1 MSLVTITKLQNA
13 ESHLCVAQTWEEGNV
28 AIAAAAEP
36 ISIPI
41 QMCAC

>member
-1 MSLVTITKLQNA
+1 MSLVTKLQNA
-13 ESHLCVAQTWEEGNV
+13 QPHLCVAQTWEEGNV

>member
-1 MSLVTITKLQNA
+1 MVTALQTVPV
-13 ESHLCVAQTWEEGNV
+13 SHLCVAQSWEEGNV